1 MMKEKVIVLG
11 AGPAG
16 MTAAWRLIRE
26 GYQVHLLE
34 RAERVGGFGAS
45 FEWKEFILDYG
56 PHAFHV
62 KEGDILPIVES
73 FFDGDLL
80 KKKRNIRTLVKGKHL
95 KYPFEFYNLITCLNP
110 FLTARMVF
118 DFLMS
123 SLIYKFIH
131 VPDDNFESWG
141 IKRFGKT
148 LYNFCFGNYTEKVWG
163 MPPRLISPKF
173 AAKKIKGLDFKSI
186 ISKILGGKGEEQEIY
201 WEDSVYPEKGSG
213 QLFDRMAADFTLRG
227 GVLHLNANVTGIN
240 REDWRATSV
249 KFSQNGQEHCIDGD
263 FIISTIP
270 IRNLV
275 LMMNPPF
282 GDYITYTA
290 KRLKY
295 RAMILVYLVLETE
308 LVSEALWTYLLDS
321 SFKFNRVTEQK
332 NLSKETCPDGK
343 TVLCFEIC
351 CNTRDEIWK
360 YNEEQLKEMTLAD
373 IEGIDV
379 IDPTKIVD
387 CHVEK
392 LDEAYAICHLNYE
405 QHLKDLIEHLSNF
418 ENLISTGRQGLYL
431 QNDMHDSMA
440 MGLAAAE
447 FFIKRRQD
455 LLKWYEEK
463 TSFLDW

>member
-16 MTAAWRLIRE
+16 LTAAWQLVKK

-34 RAERVGGFGAS
+34 KAERVGGFSAS
-45 FEWKEFILDYG
+45 FEWKGFILDYG
-56 PHAFHV
+56 SHIFHV
-62 KEGDILPIVES
+62 KEGDVFPIVES

-80 KKKRNIRTLVKGKHL
+80 KKKRNIGTLVRGKYL
-95 KYPFEFYNLITCLNP
+95 KYPFEFYNLITKLNP
-110 FLTARMVF
+110 FFTARIVF
-118 DFLMS
+118 DFLMA

-131 VPDDNFESWG
+131 VPDDSFESWG

-163 MPPRLISPKF
+163 IPPRLISPKF

-186 ISKILGGKGEEQEIY
+186 ISKIFGGKGEEQEIY

-227 GVLHLNANVTGIN
+227 GDLHLNAKVTRIN
-240 REDWRATSV
+240 HADWRTTSV
-249 KFSQNGQEHCIDGD
+249 MFSQDGHEYCIDGD

-270 IRNLV
+270 IRNLI
-275 LMMNPPF
+275 LMMNPPY
-282 GDYITYTA
+282 GDYITCTA

-295 RAMILVYLVLETE
+295 RAIIFVYLVLEVE
-308 LVSEALWTYLLDS
+308 QVSEVFWTYLLDS
-321 SFKFNRVTEQK
+321 RFKFNRVTEQG
-332 NLSKETCPDGK
+332 NLSRKTCPDGK

-360 YNEEQLKEMTLAD
+360 YSEEELKEMVLAD
-373 IEGIDV
+373 IEGIRI
-379 IDPTKIVD
+379 IDPTKIID
-387 CHVEK
+387 CHIKK

-405 QHLKDLIEHLSNF
+405 YHLKDLIEHLSNF
-418 ENLISTGRQGLYL
+418 ENLLSTGRQGLFL
-431 QNDMHDSMA
+431 QNDMHDSMV
-440 MGLAAAE
+440 MGLDAAA
-447 FFIKRRQD
+447 FLIKGHQD
-455 LLKWYEEK
+455 LLKWYEDK
-463 TSFLDW
+463 ISFLDW